1 MKEWEH
7 WPSLEIPGSVAG
19 NCHLLSKLTVPA
31 RHPDAEAASFWPDR
45 VQRRQARQDTQAI
58 PRSAALV
65 NISPE
70 IAGRLVIRQNP
81 SIVCC
86 RFFSAD
92 LSCPR
97 TSESPNALELVGASS
112 GYEIVENL
120 NRKFEWRKP
129 NLTFRLRGVRW
140 TAVRLLS
147 LALLFLA
154 SLADSCRSSGY

>member
-45 VQRRQARQDTQAI
+45 VQRRHARQDTQAI

-86 RFFSAD
+86 RFFRQICRA
-92 LSCPR
+92 R
-97 TSESPNALELVGASS
+97 ERRNRQMRW
-112 GYEIVENL
+112 NL
-120 NRKFEWRKP
+120 LGR
-129 NLTFRLRGVRW
+129 
-140 TAVRLLS
+140 AVVMK
-147 LALLFLA
+147 
-154 SLADSCRSSGY
+154 